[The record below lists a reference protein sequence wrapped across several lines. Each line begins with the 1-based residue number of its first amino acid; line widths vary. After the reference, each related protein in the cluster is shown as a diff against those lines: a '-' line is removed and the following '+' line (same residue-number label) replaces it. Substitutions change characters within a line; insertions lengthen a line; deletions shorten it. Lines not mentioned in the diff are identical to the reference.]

1 MFTGLITD
9 IGCVNSLQ
17 TRSRGGMR
25 LTIRINTWQ
34 EPPQIGESIAVQ
46 GVCLTVNTATRNS
59 FDCDMLQETATR
71 TNLGRSRPGTEV
83 NLERALRAG
92 DRLGGHLV
100 SGHIDGLGVCS
111 AIDRAGADYV
121 LTIRAGADLIADVV
135 AKGSIACDGVS
146 LTVARLETDRFSV
159 HVIPHTWQATTLRK
173 LRVGDTLNLETDL
186 IGKHAARR
194 SVPQNQTASSVT
206 LGKLRQ
212 SGFDV

>member
-9 IGCVNSLQ
+9 TGHIESIRPRG
-17 TRSRGGMR
+17 RGGAE
-25 LTIRINTWQ
+25 LTIRINGWK

-46 GVCLTVNTATRNS
+46 GICLTVTKATNAYFR
-59 FDCDMLQETATR
+59 CDMLQETATR

-100 SGHIDGLGVCS
+100 SGHIDGLGVCA
-111 AIDRAGADYV
+111 AIDRAGPDYV
-121 LTIRAGADLIADVV
+121 LTVRAARDLV
-135 AKGSIACDGVS
+135 AGIVPKGSIACDGVS
-146 LTVARLETDRFSV
+146 LTVVRLESDRFSV

-173 LRVGDTLNLETDL
+173 LHVGETINLETDL
-186 IGKHAARR
+186 VGKHAARR
-194 SVPQNQTASSVT
+194 ADPQNQIASGVT
-206 LGKLRQ
+206 PEMLRQ